1 MKPVRERARFRIRR
15 GRVKAAGAG
24 GLFSWR
30 YGWEGDGGRL
40 KTPAGGDY
48 SGNALAGRNMADDA
62 GCGGMVAV
70 LAEFLNG

>member
-1 MKPVRERARFRIRR
+1 MRR